1 MTRKEYTKM
10 YHIIFDAFKV
20 RQSLLN
26 DEKFVLKLILEISK
40 LVGMKILSGPNLV
53 RDYDKGHEGITG
65 FAIIDFSHISL
76 HTFVKTRE
84 MFVDVFSC
92 KKFDYKKVRNY
103 LYKNLEVGSKDVET
117 MEVKYPWEK

>member
-1 MTRKEYTKM
+1 MRKNYTKTH
-10 YHIIFDAFKV
+10 HIIFDAFKV
-20 RQSLLN
+20 QKRLLDN
-26 DEKFVLKLILEISK
+26 EEFALKLLLDIPK

-92 KKFDYKKVRNY
+92 KKFDYEKVRKY
-103 LYKNLEVGSKDVET
+103 LYKNLQVKPREVET
-117 MEVKYPWEK
+117 LEVKYPWEK